1 MEMRQQ
7 LINHNRPGA
16 RITPTSV
23 TMHNTGNPNSTAQ
36 NNRDYFSNHP
46 NAKVSSHWVVDDKE
60 AIQCIPESEMSWHAG
75 PEANRQSISIEVC
88 EFTDPARHE
97 KAYRNAVELAADIL
111 RRYKWGTDRL
121 TTHKRWTG
129 KECPRHILPIW
140 DKFIADVQ
148 AVLTPPKDNIVLTAI
163 NFEGKKYPANIKGDI
178 TYLTLRTL
186 VDMLGQHAEIP
197 LRAFADNMGMHAQW
211 SAATRETTLRRKV

>member
-1 MEMRQQ
+1 MEMRRQ
-7 LINHNRPGA
+7 LITHNRPGT

-36 NNRDYFSNHP
+36 NNRDYFSNHA

-75 PEANRQSISIEVC
+75 PEANQQSISIEVC

-97 KAYRNAVELAADIL
+97 KAYRNAVKLAADIL
-111 RRYKWGTDRL
+111 RRNNWGTDRL
-121 TTHKRWTG
+121 TTHKRWSG

-148 AVLTPPKDNIVLTAI
+148 AELAPPKSTIVPTTVMLD
-163 NFEGKKYPANIKGDI
+163 GRQYPAQIVDGV
-178 TYLTLRTL
+178 TELTLGTL
-186 VDMLGQHAEIP
+186 VDMIGADTSLP
-197 LRAFADNMGMHAQW
+197 LRLLTE
-211 SAATRETTLRRKV
+211 AAGYDTHYNSVTKQINLKKKR

>member
-1 MEMRQQ
+1 MEMRRQ
-7 LINHNRPGA
+7 LIVHNRPGTP
-16 RITPTSV
+16 ITPTSV
-23 TMHNTGNPNSTAQ
+23 TIHNTGNPNSTAQ

-97 KAYRNAVELAADIL
+97 RAYQNAVKLSADIL
-111 RRYKWGTDRL
+111 RRYGWGVDRL

-140 DKFIADVQ
+140 DKFLADVQ
-148 AVLTPPKDNIVLTAI
+148 AELEPPKPQLPPMPKKIVPSLVHDEMTNAT
-163 NFEGKKYPANIKGDI
+163 YPAYVIDGT
-178 TYLTLRTL
+178 TYVPVRKL
-186 VDMLGQHAEIP
+186 AE
-197 LRAFADNMGMHAQW
+197 
-211 SAATRETTLRRKV
+211 SAGRVVVWDAKTNQTTLKRR

>member
-1 MEMRQQ
+1 MEMRRQ
-7 LINHNRPGA
+7 LIVHNRPGTP
-16 RITPTSV
+16 ITPTSV
-23 TMHNTGNPNSTAQ
+23 TIHNTGNPNSTAQ

-97 KAYRNAVELAADIL
+97 RAYQNAVKLSADIL
-111 RRYKWGTDRL
+111 RRYGWGVDRL

-129 KECPRHILPIW
+129 KNCPRHILPIW
-140 DKFIADVQ
+140 DKFLADVQ
-148 AVLTPPKDNIVLTAI
+148 AELEPPTPNVVPTTVT
-163 NFEGKKYPANIKGDI
+163 FQGQKYPAEIKGGV
-178 TYLTLRTL
+178 TMVRARVL
-186 VDMLGQHAEIP
+186 VDMLGDDTEIEFRRFAEA
-197 LRAFADNMGMHAQW
+197 LGYQVHYNSQTKEVSM
-211 SAATRETTLRRKV
+211 K

>member
-1 MEMRQQ
+1 MEMRRQ
-7 LINHNRPGA
+7 LIKHNRPGT

-23 TMHNTGNPNSTAQ
+23 TIHNTGNPNSTAQ

-88 EFTDPARHE
+88 EFTDPVRHE
-97 KAYRNAVELAADIL
+97 RAYRNAVALAADIL
-111 RRYKWGTDRL
+111 RRYGWGVDRL

-129 KECPRHILPIW
+129 KNCPRHILPIW
-140 DKFIADVQ
+140 DKFLADVQ
-148 AVLTPPKDNIVLTAI
+148 AELTSAGTGTPTTVNLD
-163 NFEGKKYPANIKGDI
+163 GKRYPATIKGN
-178 TYLTLRTL
+178 TTVLPLRTL
-186 VDMLGQHAEIP
+186 VDMLGPDAEVP
-197 LRAFADNMGMHAQW
+197 LRVFAEAMGFSVHWNAT
-211 SAATRETTLRRKV
+211 TRETTLRR

>member
-1 MEMRQQ
+1 MEMRRQ
-7 LINHNRPGA
+7 LIKHNRPGT
-16 RITPTSV
+16 RITPTFV

-97 KAYRNAVELAADIL
+97 KAYRNAVKLAADIL
-111 RRYKWGTDRL
+111 RRYGWGVDRL

-129 KECPRHILPIW
+129 KNCPRHILPIW
-140 DKFIADVQ
+140 DKFVADVQ
-148 AVLTPPKDNIVLTAI
+148 AELEPPKSQLPAMPKKIVPSLVHDEMTNAT
-163 NFEGKKYPANIKGDI
+163 YPAYVIDGT
-178 TYLTLRTL
+178 TYVPVRKL
-186 VDMLGQHAEIP
+186 AE
-197 LRAFADNMGMHAQW
+197 
-211 SAATRETTLRRKV
+211 SAGRVVVWDAKTNQTTLKRR

>member
-1 MEMRQQ
+1 MEMRRQ
-7 LINHNRPGA
+7 LINHNRPGT

-60 AIQCIPESEMSWHAG
+60 AIQCIPETEMSWHAG

-97 KAYRNAVELAADIL
+97 RAYRNAVKLAADIL
-111 RRYKWGTDRL
+111 RRYNWGTDKL

-129 KECPRHILPIW
+129 KDCPRHILPIW
-140 DKFIADVQ
+140 DKFLADVQ
-148 AVLTPPKDNIVLTAI
+148 AELGPPKPQLPPMPKQVV
-163 NFEGKKYPANIKGDI
+163 PA
-178 TYLTLRTL
+178 L
-186 VDMLGQHAEIP
+186 VDNEVVGQMQGAYIIDGKTYVELRSTAEALGLKVHWVANDKPIK
-197 LRAFADNMGMHAQW
+197 
-211 SAATRETTLRRKV
+211 LRR